1 VSRRW
6 LILVVLVAAA
16 TGAVATLVIFGRS
29 ERTRTLDE
37 ILAGQPA
44 PDLSTLAERS
54 RPGRAGKDV
63 FEAHY
68 DILKL
73 RELADP
79 SAVPVL
85 KEILAD
91 HSGSTHIH
99 GYAAAQ
105 ALYSIGTPECH
116 EILERH
122 LLSPDFSAS
131 YGIAGVFGWP
141 KGDGLVRRYYLRHL
155 AKDLTLTLALG
166 PAPKR
171 TVAFVVTAK
180 NISNAPLDIVDQ
192 KLGLGRLLFFRSA
205 DGVFAPVTMI
215 ARYRAGH
222 PGYVKLKPGQSHS
235 FRIEVEA
242 KSTGAS
248 TRGPALATGH
258 MEWSVE
264 KLGRFQVWAMLE
276 VQPLPKA
283 MWKQWKL
290 TNPWSGRAVA
300 GPVDVVIE

>member
-1 VSRRW
+1 VSRRR
-6 LILVVLVAAA
+6 LILVVAAA
-16 TGAVATLVIFGRS
+16 AVAVAVVAGIIFVRR
-29 ERTRTLDE
+29 ERTPTLEE
-37 ILAGQPA
+37 ILAGRPA

-54 RPGRAGKDV
+54 RPGRAGEDV
-63 FEAHY
+63 FEAYY

-85 KEILAD
+85 EEILTD
-91 HSGSTHIH
+91 RSGSPHIH
-99 GYAAAQ
+99 CYAAAQ

-131 YGIAGVFGWP
+131 YGIARVYGWP
-141 KGDGLVRRYYLRHL
+141 KGDAFVRRYCLRHL
-155 AKDLTLTLALG
+155 AKDLDLTLGLA

-171 TVAFVVTAK
+171 TIAFIVTAK
-180 NISNAPLDIVDQ
+180 NISNAPLDIVDR

-205 DGVFAPVTMI
+205 DGVFAPRIRTAV
-215 ARYRAGH
+215 YRAG
-222 PGYVKLKPGQSHS
+222 PPSYVKLKPGGSHS

-242 KSTGAS
+242 KSRGAS
-248 TRGPALATGH
+248 KRGPVLATGH

-264 KLGRFQVWAMLE
+264 KLGRFQVWAVLE
-276 VQPLPKA
+276 AQPLPKA
-283 MWKQWKL
+283 MWKQWKVA
-290 TNPWSGRAVA
+290 NPWSGRAVA
-300 GPVDVVIE
+300 GPVEVVIE